1 MTLDSAFSPGA
12 LVGHAG
18 YLLLILSMLMTRMLW
33 LRIIAIGAGT
43 LQAIYYGVWLHDPVG
58 TFWET
63 IFVLTNIG
71 QIAIMGWRNGK
82 ARFTADERAFYEIAV
97 PELEPADAR
106 RLLRAGR
113 WLDAPAATV
122 LAEEG
127 KPVPDLVFLVAGDVD
142 ITHGEQIVGQC
153 GPGAF
158 IGEISVSTGGPAT
171 ATAVARTAVRYLAF
185 DGAISASSSTNPTRL
200 DAPSNSPSVT
210 AFAIS
215 SSAPMP
221 RWRQRGPRPQPL
233 HERGYPAARP
243 A

>member
-1 MTLDSAFSPGA
+1 MHMTLDSAFSPGA

-171 ATAVARTAVRYLAF
+171 ATAVARTPVRYLAF
-185 DGAISASSSTNPTRL
+185 DGVYLRKLLDKSDEIGRALELAFRHGLRDKLIRTNAAMAATR
-200 DAPSNSPSVT
+200 A
-210 AFAIS
+210 
-215 SSAPMP
+215 
-221 RWRQRGPRPQPL
+221 
-233 HERGYPAARP
+233 PAAATP
-243 A
+243 